1 MPEPYEILTGVG
13 RLYLAV
19 PGTVFPA
26 VNVTPPAPW
35 RDLGVTQDGIAVKLD
50 EKVTEVYVDQET
62 APLKASRSEET
73 LVIEATLAETT
84 LENLADVLGQT
95 VSDTAAGVGT
105 IGTRKSRL
113 YRGPVVKTFA
123 FLFRGFSAYGEYPA
137 QYELPYG
144 YISGSVELK
153 ATKDD
158 NQKIKIE
165 IHALLDPLA
174 STDEDK
180 FGHLVMQDA
189 AALP

>member
-13 RLYLAV
+13 RLYIAT
-19 PGTVFPA
+19 PGTTFPD
-26 VNVTPPAPW
+26 VDDTPPATW
-35 RDLGVTQDGIAVKLD
+35 RDLGVTQDGISVKLD
-50 EKVTEVYVDQET
+50 EKVNEVYVDQET

-73 LVIEATLAETT
+73 LVIEATLAEAT
-84 LENLADVLGQT
+84 LENLADVLGQSVT
-95 VSDTAAGVGT
+95 DTPAASGVA
-105 IGTRKSRL
+105 GTRKSRL
-113 YRGPVVKTFA
+113 YRGGVVKTFA

-153 ATKDD
+153 QAKDD

>member
-13 RLYLAV
+13 RLYIAT
-19 PGTVFPA
+19 PGTSFPK
-26 VNVTPPAPW
+26 VNETPPAAW

-50 EKVTEVYVDQET
+50 EKINEVYVDQET
-62 APLKASRSEET
+62 APLKATRSEET

-84 LENLADVLGQT
+84 LENLADVLGQSVT
-95 VSDTAAGVGT
+95 DTAPTAGS
-105 IGTRKSRL
+105 IGTRKVRL
-113 YRGPVVKTFA
+113 YRGATVKTFA
-123 FLFRGFSAYGEYPA
+123 FLFRGTSAYGEYDA
-137 QYELPYG
+137 QYEVPYG

-153 ATKDD
+153 QAKDD

-165 IHALLDPLA
+165 IHALLDPNA

-189 AALP
+189 AALS